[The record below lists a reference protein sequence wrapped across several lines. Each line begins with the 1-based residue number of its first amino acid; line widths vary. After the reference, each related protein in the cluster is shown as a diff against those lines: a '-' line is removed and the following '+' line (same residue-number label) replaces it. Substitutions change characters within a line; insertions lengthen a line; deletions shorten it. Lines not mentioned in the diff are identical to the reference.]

1 MGNFFLIRWLGP
13 WKHRLFVIGF
23 LVDCYFC
30 FGCSGY
36 CCGCVF
42 RGSGGI
48 SCSRWWVCCG
58 TIMGG
63 RWRGPIIVPGWGPIT
78 VTGRGTITVTG
89 RGPIVLSGRGP
100 ITLIW
105 WGRGI
110 GIMNFYRFQVF
121 YCFWCDIAVVQFW
134 LAVII

>member
-23 LVDCYFC
+23 LVDGYFC

-36 CCGCVF
+36 CSGGVF
-42 RGSGGI
+42 WGSGGI
-48 SCSRWWVCCG
+48 GCTGCSRWVCCSA
-58 TIMGG
+58 IMRG
-63 RWRGPIIVPGWGPIT
+63 RWRGPITVSGW
-78 VTGRGTITVTG
+78 
-89 RGPIVLSGRGP
+89 GP

-110 GIMNFYRFQVF
+110 GIMNFYRFHVF
-121 YCFWCDIAVVQFW
+121 YSFWRDVAVVEFW
-134 LAVII
+134 MAVII